1 MHRLS
6 RACGR
11 QRQIASGGVA
21 IGATA
26 GAIIR
31 VLSFIAAA
39 FLVLPVPCASAQ
51 DATTAT
57 ISAIPDAVWAVMQ
70 GKSYNPRIK
79 GCAQRKDLRLLT
91 LPYRDFAGMTHKGQM
106 IVHRRVAAD
115 VRDVFVTLFRTKSFA
130 IDKMVPVDAY
140 GGDDDAS
147 MADNN
152 TSGYNCRKASGSSRL
167 SSHARGIA
175 IDVNPLINPY
185 VWRKGTSPPG
195 GHAWDEPAERAARR
209 GQAGLILPDSA
220 LVSAFKAKGWVWG
233 GTWTS
238 SKDYQHFSAD
248 GR

>member
-1 MHRLS
+1 M
-6 RACGR
+6 
-11 QRQIASGGVA
+11 
-21 IGATA
+21 
-26 GAIIR
+26 
-31 VLSFIAAA
+31 LSFLAAA
-39 FLVLPVPCASAQ
+39 VLVLAVPCASAQ
-51 DATTAT
+51 EDATTGT

-91 LPYRDFAGMTHKGQM
+91 LPYRDFAGMTHKGQL

-115 VRDVFVTLFRTKSFA
+115 VRDVFVALFDDRSFA
-130 IDKMVPVDAY
+130 IEKMALVDAY
-140 GGDDDAS
+140 GGDDEAS

-152 TSGYNCRKASGSSRL
+152 TSGYNCRQASGSSRL

-195 GHAWDEPAERAARR
+195 GQAWDEPAEREAQR

-233 GTWTS
+233 GSWTS

>member
-1 MHRLS
+1 M
-6 RACGR
+6 
-11 QRQIASGGVA
+11 
-21 IGATA
+21 
-26 GAIIR
+26 
-31 VLSFIAAA
+31 LSFLAAA
-39 FLVLPVPCASAQ
+39 VLVLAVPCASAQ
-51 DATTAT
+51 EDATTGT
-57 ISAIPDAVWAVMQ
+57 ISAISDAVWAVMQ

-91 LPYRDFAGMTHKGQM
+91 LPYRDFAGMTHKGQL

-115 VRDVFVTLFRTKSFA
+115 VRDVFVALFDDRSFA
-130 IDKMVPVDAY
+130 IEKMALVDAY
-140 GGDDDAS
+140 GGDDEAS

-152 TSGYNCRKASGSSRL
+152 TSGYNCRQASGSSRL

-195 GHAWDEPAERAARR
+195 GQAWDEPAEREAQR

-233 GTWTS
+233 GSWTS

>member
-1 MHRLS
+1 M
-6 RACGR
+6 
-11 QRQIASGGVA
+11 
-21 IGATA
+21 
-26 GAIIR
+26 
-31 VLSFIAAA
+31 LSFLAAA
-39 FLVLPVPCASAQ
+39 VLVLAVPCASAQ
-51 DATTAT
+51 EDATTGT
-57 ISAIPDAVWAVMQ
+57 ISAISDAVWAVMQ

-91 LPYRDFAGMTHKGQM
+91 LPYRDFAGMTHKGQL

-115 VRDVFVTLFRTKSFA
+115 VRDVFVALFDDRSFA
-130 IDKMVPVDAY
+130 IEKMALVDAY
-140 GGDDDAS
+140 GGDDEAS

-152 TSGYNCRKASGSSRL
+152 TSGYNCRQASGSSRL

-195 GHAWDEPAERAARR
+195 GQAWDEPAEREAQR

-220 LVSAFKAKGWVWG
+220 LVRAFKAKGWVWG
-233 GTWTS
+233 GSWTS